1 MTICNCY
8 DVVFLSVLPG
18 SIKLHTLCEKRC
30 VDTYLHFK
38 VWCFDGIPFNRKD
51 DISNGPYV
59 SMQKRKKKKGP
70 GQWNCQCKR
79 QICTGRRL
87 KLRDTRCKD
96 CRGKLYK

>member
-18 SIKLHTLCEKRC
+18 SIKLHTLYEKRC

-59 SMQKRKKKKGP
+59 SIQKRKKKK
-70 GQWNCQCKR
+70 KR
-79 QICTGRRL
+79 ARAMELPVQTSNLHWKEAQIKGYTV
-87 KLRDTRCKD
+87 
-96 CRGKLYK
+96 